1 MNEVTNIQIAVPTL
15 EDIWSLQAA
24 ASQFPQIEL
33 PTEHYFANGMYCRK
47 ITMPKGSLVVGK
59 VHTSLHL
66 FMCVKGA
73 CTVWTEL
80 ESRNFVAGDVA
91 ISQPGTKRVLL
102 MLEDTVCIT
111 MHKTDKTDV
120 AELEKELTEEDLT
133 SMYTVGNVRKD
144 WSLAPSLNNKP
155 AQGLTKERRE
165 L

>member
-1 MNEVTNIQIAVPTL
+1 MHLSTTNIALATPTL

-24 ASQFPQIEL
+24 ASSFPQIEL

-80 ESRNFVAGDVA
+80 ESRNFVAGDVVV
-91 ISQPGTKRVLL
+91 SVPGTKRVTRQTLQSLKKNLQKKTQLACMLL
-102 MLEDTVCIT
+102 GM
-111 MHKTDKTDV
+111 
-120 AELEKELTEEDLT
+120 
-133 SMYTVGNVRKD
+133 
-144 WSLAPSLNNKP
+144 
-155 AQGLTKERRE
+155 
-165 L
+165 

>member
-1 MNEVTNIQIAVPTL
+1 MHLSTTNIALATPTL

-24 ASQFPQIEL
+24 ASSFPQIEL

-80 ESRNFVAGDVA
+80 ESRNFVAGDVVV
-91 ISQPGTKRVLL
+91 SVPGTKRVLL

-111 MHKTDKTDV
+111 MHKTDKTDI
-120 AELEKELTEEDLT
+120 AELEKELTEEDPT
-133 SMYTVGNVRKD
+133 SMYTVGNVRKLPLVA
-144 WSLAPSLNNKP
+144 SAK
-155 AQGLTKERRE
+155 LTEGE